1 MGAIILYSQSVDA
14 IPLSSTANE
23 KSKAGLFL
31 SYMLFLP
38 EGICDLPPLLF
49 FSVQEFYQNVT
60 RRVSSSLFNLQ
71 VNPFAAQGSVS
82 VVYLS

>member
-1 MGAIILYSQSVDA
+1 MGATILYSQSVDA

-23 KSKAGLFL
+23 KSKPGLFL

>member
-1 MGAIILYSQSVDA
+1 MQSVDA
-14 IPLSSTANE
+14 IPLSSIANE

-31 SYMLFLP
+31 SYLLFLP
-38 EGICDLPPLLF
+38 EGICDFPPLLS

-60 RRVSSSLFNLQ
+60 RCVSFSLFNLQ

-82 VVYLS
+82 VAYLF